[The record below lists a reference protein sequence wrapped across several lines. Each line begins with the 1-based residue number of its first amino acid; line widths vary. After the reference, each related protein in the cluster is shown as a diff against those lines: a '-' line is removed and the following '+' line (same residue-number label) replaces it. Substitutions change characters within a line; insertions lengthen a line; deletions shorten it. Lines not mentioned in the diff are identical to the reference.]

1 MGAPGMEPGRTVAIL
16 TISGTVIPFTSP
28 EEEEMTQLPTSDGND
43 IPIEIIETDL
53 LIIGGGNA
61 GCFSA
66 VEAKKLAPDLNVTIV
81 EKAHIERSG
90 ACAAGMDA
98 INTFIPKGKTPE
110 DLVRWSRS
118 QVGGGPIRE
127 DLALSNARELNEA
140 VDDLGRWG
148 LPILRDENGAVKYRG
163 AWDISIHGEQLKPI
177 MAEKAIEAGAQVFNR
192 IVITALL
199 MDADRCIGAMGFGV
213 RDGRFYVFAAK
224 ATIVATGGACGIY
237 KSYTSDSTASHHQTW
252 MCPYNVGSGYAM
264 GIRQGAEMTSLEQRW
279 VATRT
284 KDFCG
289 PVDTISVG
297 YKSAIVNAKGERILH
312 KHYAHLG
319 GDKAPRYIRANAP
332 MEEWLAGRGPTYCD
346 TTDLTPEGV
355 RDLKIDYLN
364 ERPSFVLFLASRGQ
378 DIAKEPI
385 EIYGSDPYIVGGH
398 TQSGYWVDIDRMTT
412 LAGLFAAGETA
423 GGNPNKFVGGC
434 AAEGKLAA
442 RGALKYMES
451 MARPAL
457 DLDQIARERARVFAP
472 LLRGAEF
479 DGVSPVE
486 MKERLQRLMD
496 EYAGGTSQY
505 YRTNEERLDYALKH
519 LKMLQSQTDLLFVQ
533 DLHGLMTAH
542 EVIDRLVVAEALV
555 HHLKF
560 RRETRWQGWQTRSDY
575 PEVDPNLDCFV
586 ESRRNKDTGE
596 IEIFTRP
603 YEQIVPGDRY
613 KP

>member
-1 MGAPGMEPGRTVAIL
+1 
-16 TISGTVIPFTSP
+16 
-28 EEEEMTQLPTSDGND
+28 MTAQSIRDKND
-43 IPIEIIETDL
+43 ISVRIIETDL

-66 VEAKKLAPDLNVTIV
+66 VEAKKVNPDLKVTIM

-90 ACAAGMDA
+90 ACSAGMDA
-98 INTFIPKGKTPE
+98 INTYIPPGKTPE

-140 VDDLGRWG
+140 VEDLERWG
-148 LPILRDENGAVKYRG
+148 LPILRDENGNIKYRG
-163 AWDISIHGEQLKPI
+163 GWDISIHGEQLKPI
-177 MAEKAIEAGAQVFNR
+177 MAERALGSGAEVYNR
-192 IVITALL
+192 VAATALL
-199 MDADRCIGAMGFGV
+199 MDGNRCIGAMGFGV
-213 RDGRFYVFAAK
+213 RDGDFYVFRAK

-237 KSYTSDSTASHHQTW
+237 KSYTSDSTSSHHQTW
-252 MCPYNVGSGYAM
+252 MCPYNVGSGYAI
-264 GIRQGAEMTSLEQRW
+264 GIRQGAEMTSMEQRW

-297 YKSAIVNAKGERILH
+297 YKSAVINAKGDRILQ

-346 TTDLTPEGV
+346 TTDLSPEGV

-378 DIAKEPI
+378 DITKDPI

-398 TQSGYWVDIDRMTT
+398 TQSGYWVDMDRMTT
-412 LAGLFAAGETA
+412 IPGLFAAGETA

-442 RGALKYMES
+442 RGAIKYMAAVS
-451 MARPAL
+451 LPPV
-457 DLDQIARERARVFAP
+457 DHQQIEEEKTRVFAP
-472 LLRGAEF
+472 LLRGNDF
-479 DGVSPVE
+479 DGVTPVE
-486 MKERLQRLMD
+486 MEERLQRLMD
-496 EYAGGTSQY
+496 EYAGGTSQF

-519 LKMLQSQTDLLFVQ
+519 LKMLQGQSDLLHSG
-533 DLHGLMTAH
+533 DLHDLMSAH
-542 EVIDRLVVAEALV
+542 EVLERLTVAEVLV

-560 RRETRWQGWQTRSDY
+560 RKETRWKGWQTRSDY
-575 PEVDPNLDCFV
+575 PELDTNLDCFV
-586 ESRRNKDTGE
+586 ETRLNAQTGE
-596 IEIFTRP
+596 IETFARP
-603 YEQIVPGDRY
+603 YEQFVPGDRY
-613 KP
+613 KA

>member
-1 MGAPGMEPGRTVAIL
+1 MKSRPL
-16 TISGTVIPFTSP
+16 TN
-28 EEEEMTQLPTSDGND
+28 L
-43 IPIEIIETDL
+43 IEIATKTVETDL

-61 GCFSA
+61 GCFAA
-66 VEAKKLAPDLNVTIV
+66 VEAKKLDPNLRVTIM
-81 EKAHIERSG
+81 EKAHIDRSG

-98 INTFIPKGKTPE
+98 INTYIPRGKTPE

-127 DLALSNARELNEA
+127 DLALSNAQELNEA
-140 VDDLGRWG
+140 VEDLEKWG
-148 LPILRDENGAVKYRG
+148 LPVIRDEAGNVTYRG

-177 MAEKAIEAGAQVFNR
+177 MAEKAIEAGAEVYNR
-192 IVITALL
+192 IVGTALL
-199 MDADRCIGAMGFGV
+199 MDDDRCVGAMGFGV
-213 RDGRFYVFAAK
+213 RDGIFYVFRAK
-224 ATIVATGGACGIY
+224 ATIVSTGGACGIY
-237 KSYTSDSTASHHQTW
+237 KSYTSDSTTSHHQTW

-264 GIRQGAEMTSLEQRW
+264 GIRQGAEMTSMEQRW

-297 YKSAIVNAKGERILH
+297 YKSAIINAKGERILQ
-312 KHYAHLG
+312 KHYTHLG

-346 TTDLTPEGV
+346 TTHLTAEGV
-355 RDLKIDYLN
+355 KELKIDYLN

-378 DIAKEPI
+378 DITKDPI

-398 TQSGYWVDIDRMTT
+398 TQSGYWVSLDRMTT
-412 LAGLFAAGETA
+412 VPGLFAAGETA

-442 RGALKYMES
+442 RGALAYMES
-451 MARPAL
+451 ATLPDVDTA
-457 DLDQIARERARVFAP
+457 QIEAEKERIFAP
-472 LLRGAEF
+472 LLRGGQF

-486 MKERLQRLMD
+486 MEERLQRLMD
-496 EYAGGTSQY
+496 EYAGGTSQF

-519 LKMLQSQTDLLFVQ
+519 LAMLQAQAILLYAE
-533 DLHGLMTAH
+533 DLHDLMNAH
-542 EVIDRLVVAEALV
+542 EVMDRLVVAEVLS
-555 HHLKF
+555 HHLKL
-560 RRETRWQGWQTRSDY
+560 RKETRWQGWQTRSDY
-575 PEVDPNLDCFV
+575 PDTDPNLDCFV
-586 ESRRNKDTGE
+586 ESRFDRKTCQVE
-596 IEIFTRP
+596 VFTRP
-603 YEQIVPGDRY
+603 YEQIVPGDRF

>member
-1 MGAPGMEPGRTVAIL
+1 MTGQGIRTC
-16 TISGTVIPFTSP
+16 
-28 EEEEMTQLPTSDGND
+28 ND
-43 IPIEIIETDL
+43 ILEKTIETDL

-66 VEAKKLAPDLNVTIV
+66 VEAKKLNPGLKVTIM
-81 EKAHIERSG
+81 EKAHVERSG

-98 INTFIPKGKTPE
+98 INTYIPPGKTPE

-140 VDDLGRWG
+140 VDDLERWG
-148 LPILRDENGAVKYRG
+148 LPILRDDNGNIKYRG

-177 MAEKAIEAGAQVFNR
+177 MAEKAIEAGAEVYNR
-192 IVITALL
+192 VAATALL
-199 MDADRCIGAMGFGV
+199 MDGKRCVGAMGFGI
-213 RDGRFYVFAAK
+213 RDGSFYVFRAK
-224 ATIVATGGACGIY
+224 AIIVATGGACGLY
-237 KSYTSDSTASHHQTW
+237 KSYTSDATSSHHQTW
-252 MCPYNVGSGYAM
+252 MCPYNVGSGYAI
-264 GIRQGAEMTSLEQRW
+264 GIRKGAEMTSMEQRW

-297 YKSAIVNAKGERILH
+297 YKSAVINAKGDRILQ
-312 KHYAHLG
+312 KHYSHLG
-319 GDKAPRYIRANAP
+319 GDQAPRYIRANAP

-346 TTDLTPEGV
+346 TTDLTPERV
-355 RDLKIDYLN
+355 QDLKIDYLN

-378 DIAKEPI
+378 DITKDPI

-412 LAGLFAAGETA
+412 IPGLFAAGETA

-442 RGALKYMES
+442 RGAIKYMETCTP
-451 MARPAL
+451 PAP
-457 DLDQIARERARVFAP
+457 DHQQVDREKARVFAP
-472 LLRGAEF
+472 LLHGPEF
-479 DGVSPVE
+479 DGVTPLE
-486 MKERLQRLMD
+486 MEERLQRLMD
-496 EYAGGTSQY
+496 EYAGGTSQF

-519 LKMLQSQTDLLFVQ
+519 LKMLQDQKDFLVAQ
-533 DLHGLMTAH
+533 DLHDLMQAH
-542 EVIDRLVVAEALV
+542 EVLERLTVAEVLV

-560 RRETRWQGWQTRSDY
+560 RKETRWQGWQTRTDY
-575 PEVDPNLDCFV
+575 PEIDPNLDCFV
-586 ESRRNKDTGE
+586 ESQLNTQTGE
-596 IEIFTRP
+596 IEMFTRP
-603 YEQIVPGDRY
+603 YDQIVPGDRY
-613 KP
+613 KA

>member
-1 MGAPGMEPGRTVAIL
+1 MTPQGTKTIDDIALKTV
-16 TISGTVIPFTSP
+16 
-28 EEEEMTQLPTSDGND
+28 
-43 IPIEIIETDL
+43 ETDL

-61 GCFSA
+61 GCFAA
-66 VEAKKLAPDLNVTIV
+66 VEAKKIDPGLSVTIM

-98 INTFIPKGKTPE
+98 INTYIPPGKTPE

-140 VDDLGRWG
+140 VDDLERWG
-148 LPILRDENGAVKYRG
+148 LPVMRDENGNIKYRG
-163 AWDISIHGEQLKPI
+163 GWDISIHGEQLKPI
-177 MAEKAIEAGAQVFNR
+177 MAEKAIEAGAEVYNR
-192 IVITALL
+192 IAATALL
-199 MDADRCIGAMGFGV
+199 MDGERCIGAIGFGI
-213 RDGRFYVFAAK
+213 RDGMLYVFRAK
-224 ATIVATGGACGIY
+224 ATIVATGGACGLY
-237 KSYTSDSTASHHQTW
+237 KSYTSDATSSHHQTW
-252 MCPYNVGSGYAM
+252 MCPYNVGSGYAI
-264 GIRQGAEMTSLEQRW
+264 GIREGAEMTSMEQRW

-297 YKSAIVNAKGERILH
+297 YKSAVINARGDRILH

-346 TTDLTPEGV
+346 TTNLDPDGV

-378 DIAKEPI
+378 DITKDPI
-385 EIYGSDPYIVGGH
+385 EIYGSDPYVVGGH
-398 TQSGYWVDIDRMTT
+398 TQSGYWVDLDRMTT
-412 LAGLFAAGETA
+412 IPGLFAAGETA

-442 RGALKYMES
+442 RGALAYM
-451 MARPAL
+451 ATVTLPPL
-457 DLDQIARERARVFAP
+457 DSDQVGREKERVFAP
-472 LLRGAEF
+472 LRRGTEC
-479 DGVSPVE
+479 DGITPVE
-486 MKERLQRLMD
+486 MEERLQRLMD
-496 EYAGGTSQY
+496 EYAGGTSQF
-505 YRTNEERLDYALKH
+505 YRTNEERLDYALRH
-519 LKMLQSQTDLLFVQ
+519 LKMLQGQQDLLIAS
-533 DLHGLMTAH
+533 DLHDLMLAH
-542 EVIDRLVVAEALV
+542 EVIERLTVAEVLV
-555 HHLKF
+555 HHLRF
-560 RRETRWQGWQTRSDY
+560 RKETRWQGWQTRTDY
-575 PEVDPNLDCFV
+575 PEIDPDLDCFV
-586 ESRRNKDTGE
+586 ESRRDIRSGE
-596 IEIFTRP
+596 IEMFTRP